1 MKTSFSSLPK
11 YALLSAA
18 LFMGAAAHAQ
28 DENDALRFSML
39 NPQGT
44 ARSIGIG
51 SALGS
56 VGGDFSALSVNPA
69 GIGIYRRGEVMF
81 SPSLTFNK
89 VNSDYS
95 GKSFDDNGASFSFT
109 NVGAVFTHAPRGKN
123 YNKSNWKAVSFGIGI
138 NRMADFS
145 RNYTYSGVNHENSA
159 SWVFEADA
167 NTNGVNAEGSPGWLG
182 YQSYLLDTAAGGGFI
197 SVVDPQNYPGGIRQ
211 TNLVKER
218 GGISELA
225 LSLGGN
231 YQEKLMLGATV
242 GIPVLRYARTK
253 QFKEQA
259 VDNPYN
265 DFSNYT
271 YTEDLL
277 TTGTGINLKLG
288 AIFIPTPNF
297 RIGLALHTPSYIALN
312 DQSKNSITANTQ
324 GFGGINSV
332 NAPENI
338 YEYSITTPWRAVVSG
353 TGMLGKYGFVTLDYE
368 YVDYS
373 ATRYNFNSADRDYE
387 QYINQNI
394 RDIYQAASN
403 IRLGVEARLEGL
415 GLRAGFGYYGNPY
428 KNNQY
433 ADGQRLELSAGV
445 GYRFAG
451 GTFLDFGFRHRWYK
465 NPDVPYVLSYT
476 NVGAVPTADLST
488 GENAAVLTLGWK
500 F

>member
-28 DENDALRFSML
+28 DESDALRFSML
-39 NPQGT
+39 SPTGT
-44 ARSIGIG
+44 ARAIGIG

-95 GKSFDDNGASFSFT
+95 GRTFDDNGASFSFS
-109 NVGAVFTHAPRGKN
+109 NAGAVFTHTPRGQK
-123 YNKSNWKAVSFGIGI
+123 YNSSNWKAVSFGIGI
-138 NRMADFS
+138 NRMADFT
-145 RNYTYSGVNHENSA
+145 RNYTYSGTNHENSA

-167 NTNGVNAEGSPGWLG
+167 NNNGVNAEGSPGWLG
-182 YQSYLLDTAAGGGFI
+182 WNSYLLDTLGGGYI

-312 DQSKNSITANTQ
+312 DQSNNSITANTQ

-394 RDIYQAASN
+394 RDMYQAASN

-488 GENAAVLTLGWK
+488 GQNAAVLTLGWK